1 MQVLRDFCAL
11 SLRCHRKQPWRMM
24 KPDERS
30 PMSSSFRTAM
40 SALLLAATCS
50 MSSLAAAD
58 PVRYELDGNQLKPRP
73 VVFETGSDKI
83 RSESDSV
90 LQFVKGI

>member
-24 KPDERS
+24 KLDEKES

-50 MSSLAAAD
+50 VSSLAAAD
-58 PVRYELDGNQLKPRP
+58 PVRYELDGVQQRLDRVGERLGLTAAPLDR
-73 VVFETGSDKI
+73 TLKI
-83 RSESDSV
+83 RP
-90 LQFVKGI
+90 